1 MKGKTKGKELET
13 KRRKENNLEDR
24 FSFLLSYFFLSV
36 FISQLIEIS
45 ERRKQKKINE

>member
-13 KRRKENNLEDR
+13 KRRKENNLEDL
-24 FSFLLSYFFLSV
+24 FSFLLSFFKSV
-36 FISQLIEIS
+36 FNSQLIEIS